1 MQRIAEWIQF
11 SFDMYILWI
20 IVLLVVKSRWYVL
33 GKDGLRDIAH
43 ITHYRQQCT
52 FFKPVYFLASRT
64 RNFRL
69 FLAHF
74 FANLRTFWYTS
85 TGLNNVVVYQNLQIS
100 GVPLDKLS
108 TFIIKTTDLELLVK
122 TKSSKS
128 VGLHCKTSP
137 ILMIS
142 GSPSAFCSS
151 RSKIPRSKRTFISVT
166 WTLLESIS
174 KGAITNIS
182 NLAFAFCCTPWWSQW
197 LNWRKLPWCPLDFEH
212 FTFYV

>member
-1 MQRIAEWIQF
+1 MPLFQYFPKSNSYRNRVVVQLFLSKKGEPCV
-11 SFDMYILWI
+11 
-20 IVLLVVKSRWYVL
+20 VLRRNIE
-33 GKDGLRDIAH
+33 RDIC
-43 ITHYRQQCT
+43 HYFYSC
-52 FFKPVYFLASRT
+52 
-64 RNFRL
+64 
-69 FLAHF
+69 
-74 FANLRTFWYTS
+74 
-85 TGLNNVVVYQNLQIS
+85 LNNLVVYQNLQIS
-100 GVPLDKLS
+100 GMHLDKLS
-108 TFIIKTTDLELLVK
+108 IL

-128 VGLHCKTSP
+128 VGLHCKNSP

-182 NLAFAFCCTPWWSQW
+182 NLAFAFCCTSWWSQW

-212 FTFYV
+212 FTFYI